1 MFVAE
6 GWYLQGMKTTR
17 WAILGPGDIGGWFAR
32 ALPASAH
39 GTLHAVGS
47 TNPDRAAAFAATHG
61 APVTGSY
68 EELLARDDIDA
79 VYISTVNTTHADL
92 AVAAL
97 QAGKAVLCEKPVA
110 PSTAEL
116 ERVLSQ
122 AAASGLPFVEAYKHR
137 FGPFARALDAAVAS
151 REVGTALQLVASFGF
166 AAGQR
171 TGRLFDP
178 GLAGGAILD
187 VGGYPVALAVGLA
200 AAAGVD
206 PADLTVTVAAGHIGD
221 TGVDEH
227 ASATIAGA
235 GFSAAVECSIVTE
248 LPRSATLSGST
259 GIIELA
265 DVFGSRSASAASFIV
280 QKDGRDR
287 LVEVP
292 TVDPFAAEADA
303 VSLALLDGRTEAPEV
318 PWAHSRSVARLLA
331 EWRGELDAAPR
342 G

>member
-1 MFVAE
+1 MT
-6 GWYLQGMKTTR
+6 TTR

-32 ALPASAH
+32 ALPGSAH

-47 TNPDRAAAFAATHG
+47 SSPDRAAAFAAEYG

-97 QAGKAVLCEKPVA
+97 TAGKAVLCEKPVA
-110 PSTAEL
+110 PTAAEVD
-116 ERVLSQ
+116 RVLGQ
-122 AAASGLPFVEAYKHR
+122 AAAAGLPFVEAYKHR
-137 FGPFARALDAAVAS
+137 FGPFARALDAAVAD
-151 REVGTALQLVASFGF
+151 RMIDGPLHLTASFGF
-166 AAGQR
+166 ANAHR

-178 GLAGGAILD
+178 NLAGGAILD

-200 AAAGVD
+200 AAAGID
-206 PADLTVTVAAGHIGD
+206 PAELRITAVTGRIGD

-227 ASATIAGA
+227 ARATITAA
-235 GFSAAVECSIVTE
+235 DFSADVECSIIAE
-248 LPRSATLSGST
+248 LPRSATLRGGT
-259 GIIELA
+259 GTIELTDA
-265 DVFGSRSASAASFIV
+265 FGSRDASSASFV
-280 QKDGRDR
+280 LRGDGPER
-287 LVEVP
+287 VVAVP

-303 VSLALLDGRTEAPEV
+303 VSLALRDGRTEAPEV
-318 PWAHSRSVARLLA
+318 PWAHSRSVARLLDQ
-331 EWRGELDAAPR
+331 WRAGLD

>member
-1 MFVAE
+1 
-6 GWYLQGMKTTR
+6 MKTTR

-32 ALPASAH
+32 ALPGSAH

-47 TNPDRAAAFAATHG
+47 TNAERAAAFAATYG
-61 APVTGSY
+61 APVTGTY
-68 EELLARDDIDA
+68 EELLSRDDIDA

-97 QAGKAVLCEKPVA
+97 RAGKAVLCEKPVA
-110 PSTAEL
+110 PTVAEV
-116 ERVLSQ
+116 ERVLDQ

-137 FGPFARALDAAVAS
+137 FGPFARALDAAVAN
-151 REVGTALQLVASFGF
+151 REVGTSLQLVASFGF

-171 TGRLFDP
+171 SGRLFDP
-178 GLAGGAILD
+178 ELAGGAILD
-187 VGGYPVALAVGLA
+187 VGGYPVSLAVALA

-206 PADLTVTVAAGHIGD
+206 PADLTVTVATGEVGD

-227 ASATIAGA
+227 ASATIAAA
-235 GFSAAVECSIVTE
+235 GFSAEAECSIVAE
-248 LPRSATLSGST
+248 LPRSARLSGSA
-259 GIIELA
+259 GVIELA
-265 DVFGSRSASAASFIV
+265 DVFGSRSDSAASFLV
-280 QKDGRDR
+280 RADGRDR

-292 TVDPFAAEADA
+292 TVDPFATEADA

-331 EWRGELDAAPR
+331 QWRAGLDAAPR